1 MMVGALALAAL
12 AVAGCSSESDIQQLN
27 QNQFTLRGMI
37 ANDRQQIDALEQQVR
52 ALKDQVTELSHNGG
66 GGGGGDRQLAS
77 INDRVNK
84 IEAQVSGLQGG
95 LGGEPGGGA
104 GADGGGGGDRQL
116 ASINDRLNKIE
127 AQVSGLQAGMSA
139 APAVGAVP
147 AVPGV
152 PAAPGVPGAAAVASA
167 TSSISPPPA
176 APAAEPQPTWPQ
188 DLDQEI
194 AAAADSKESGIK
206 SYRAGLEAMKAGKYP
221 VAIARFT
228 ELTHHYPKSP
238 LVTPAEYFTAN
249 ALYESGKYDQAILQ
263 FNDVVMRDPK
273 GKYASQAL
281 LREAQSF
288 MKLNDKIDAR
298 LTLQKLLADHGD
310 SPEATAAN
318 AMMKTLVAD

>member
-1 MMVGALALAAL
+1 VPRSQTLILRMMVGALALAAL

-66 GGGGGDRQLAS
+66 
-77 INDRVNK
+77 
-84 IEAQVSGLQGG
+84 
-95 LGGEPGGGA
+95 
-104 GADGGGGGDRQL
+104 GGGGGDRQL